1 MKRAIKA
8 LAFTQVDDYF
18 GEFHTL
24 MSFKNGMNFST
35 QIIHS

>member
-8 LAFTQVDDYF
+8 IAFTQVNNYF
-18 GEFHTL
+18 GEFHTS
-24 MSFKNGMNFST
+24 MSFRKVMTFST